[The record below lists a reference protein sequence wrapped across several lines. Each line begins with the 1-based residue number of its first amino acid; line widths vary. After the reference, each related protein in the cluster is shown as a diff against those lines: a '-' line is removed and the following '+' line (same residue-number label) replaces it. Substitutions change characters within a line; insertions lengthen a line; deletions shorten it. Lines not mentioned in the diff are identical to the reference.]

1 MDRFSKLPNEL
12 QYKIYGHRLQKSLE
26 EKYHDII
33 KCSPNKS
40 ISLLTKS
47 DLIDCI
53 INRYFFVSLQYSNLH
68 GRTRYKYVINGL
80 VFLNMLF
87 NIFEFTLSNQPDSD
101 RTLKKIKIDN
111 LVTIINKCTKT
122 FKLNITD
129 IKELKK
135 ENKFID
141 IFNYLL
147 DNISDNKNDYKNL
160 NKDNVYVILDI
171 LNKDILTLLYKTIN
185 ILFTEKE
192 FEW

>member
-1 MDRFSKLPNEL
+1 MDRFSELPNEL
-12 QYKIYGHRLQKSLE
+12 QYEIYGHRLQKSLKK
-26 EKYHDII
+26 KYHDII
-33 KCSPNKS
+33 KCSPNTS
-40 ISLLTKS
+40 ISLLKKS

-53 INRYFFVSLQYSNLH
+53 INRYFFVSLQYLILA
-68 GRTRYKYVINGL
+68 GRTRYKYVINGF

-87 NIFEFTLSNQPDSD
+87 NIFEFTLLNQLDSD

-129 IKELKK
+129 NKELKK